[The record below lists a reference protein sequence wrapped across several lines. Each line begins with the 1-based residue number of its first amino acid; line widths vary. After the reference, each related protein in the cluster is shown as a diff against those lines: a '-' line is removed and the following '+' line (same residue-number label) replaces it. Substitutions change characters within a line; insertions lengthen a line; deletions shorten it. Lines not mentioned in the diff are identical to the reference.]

1 MSKNKPA
8 GDWTS
13 KSFRERF
20 GRFAV
25 SLTEHFKYFEWTEK
39 EFQLLQ
45 TESEEQAED
54 LFYSLFYNQWR
65 DIKRTDDVK
74 ET

>member
-1 MSKNKPA
+1 MFLKKMSKKKP
-8 GDWTS
+8 TVTEHS

-25 SLTEHFKYFEWTEK
+25 SLTEHLKYFEWTEK
-39 EFQLLQ
+39 EFTLLQ

-54 LFYSLFYNQWR
+54 LFYSLFYNQ
-65 DIKRTDDVK
+65 
-74 ET
+74 